1 MTENEQKQLRAYCAF
16 LLKEYGFEFSTHDP
30 VIPALYTIHKE
41 VEVLR
46 QSNHKLVSLVA
57 QAASKINPVTFHFNH
72 KGEAWRFQMGIALKW
87 VSFGLLLALF
97 AWIAVWYWSMK
108 NEIDHVRMMN
118 ETFETTSQL
127 NKRVKKQDG
136 LYFIDFTAAK
146 GDSTKY
152 FTEYRK
158 INTKTIR
165 VYLGKEHKQ

>member
-1 MTENEQKQLRAYCAF
+1 MTENEQKKLRAYCAF
-16 LLKEYGFEFSTHDP
+16 LLKEYGFQFSTHDP

-46 QSNHKLVSLVA
+46 QSNHELASLVKE
-57 QAASKINPVTFHFNH
+57 AASKINPVTFQFNH

-87 VSFGLLLALF
+87 ISFGLLLALF
-97 AWIAVWYWSMK
+97 ASIAVWYWSMK

-127 NKRVKKQDG
+127 NKRVKKEDG
-136 LYFIDFTAAK
+136 IYFIDFTVAK

-152 FTEYRK
+152 FTEFRK
-158 INTKTIR
+158 LNASTIR
-165 VYLGKEHKQ
+165 VYLGEERKQ

>member
-1 MTENEQKQLRAYCAF
+1 MTQHEQKELRTYCAF
-16 LLKEYGFEFSTHDP
+16 LLKEYGFQFSTHDP

-46 QSNHKLVSLVA
+46 QSNRELASLIT
-57 QAASKINPVTFHFNH
+57 QAASKINPVAFHFNH
-72 KGEAWRFQMGIALKW
+72 KGEAWRFQMGIAIKW

-97 AWIAVWYWSMK
+97 AWIGVWYWSMK
-108 NEIDHVRMMN
+108 NEIDHARMMN
-118 ETFETTSQL
+118 ETFETTGQL

-136 LYFIDFTAAK
+136 IYFIDFNAAK

-152 FTEYRK
+152 FTEFRK
-158 INTKTIR
+158 LNASTVR